1 MARKKVVF
9 VIVEGPSDETALGVT
24 LSQVFDTESV
34 YIHIMRGDIT
44 TRVGV
49 TPQNIVAKLGNE
61 VRAYAKDNHYT
72 AKDFKQIIHIVDTD
86 GIYIPE
92 GNIVEDKQCEELF
105 YQSDGIHTNDVSKV
119 VSRNKQKSEN
129 LYRLR
134 GCGNMWNVPYRVYYM
149 SCNLDHV
156 LYDKR
161 NSTDEE
167 KEQDA
172 YAFAKTYKNN
182 VAGFL
187 SFMCE
192 SSFSVKGDFKESW
205 EFIEEDMHSIE
216 RYTNLPIC
224 LEEERLET
232 ISNESSNNQK
242 WR

>member
-1 MARKKVVF
+1 
-9 VIVEGPSDETALGVT
+9 
-24 LSQVFDTESV
+24 
-34 YIHIMRGDIT
+34 
-44 TRVGV
+44 
-49 TPQNIVAKLGNE
+49 
-61 VRAYAKDNHYT
+61 
-72 AKDFKQIIHIVDTD
+72 
-86 GIYIPE
+86 
-92 GNIVEDKQCEELF
+92 
-105 YQSDGIHTNDVSKV
+105 
-119 VSRNKQKSEN
+119 
-129 LYRLR
+129 
-134 GCGNMWNVPYRVYYM
+134 M

-224 LEEERLET
+224 LTEEACMQNKWAWKYYEQNLYKIYLTSWKEKST
-232 ISNESSNNQK
+232 IKLYNKNKIVYGGENGKQNI
-242 WR
+242 